1 MMKQQQRHHG
11 KFKESLALNLRQQQP
26 GKSEWQLLGVAALR
40 THRQCWRK
48 NAFKLKHRQATTTKN
63 KNKWLWLKW
72 NKNHSHYINDN
83 KYPQSSATAQ
93 AALLGASIAAT
104 VYCRAPDDAA
114 TSTLQRQQNIIND
127 TFTHSLLG
135 SCDCLVSSLCILF
148 FCFAY
153 CESKLKILSEEQ
165 AAHNSILP
173 HVFHKDA
180 IVGKPFVANLNSV
193 ADMMLARSALASL
206 SIPKLLWI
214 IVLSY
219 VVVKLRREWCWGRG
233 CWQAVR
239 EAITQIVNAQWTW
252 SIGTLLVPSKV
263 NNNNNP
269 ALMVQCVRHGTN
281 KRWARDSCAQ

>member
-1 MMKQQQRHHG
+1 MMKQQQQDHG

-26 GKSEWQLLGVAALR
+26 GKSEWQLLGVAARR

-48 NAFKLKHRQATTTKN
+48 NAFKLKHRQATTTTTN

-135 SCDCLVSSLCILF
+135 SCDCLVSSLCIHF
-148 FCFAY
+148 FASLIVKVNWKY
-153 CESKLKILSEEQ
+153 YPRSKQLTIPSYRMF
-165 AAHNSILP
+165 SIKSLEL
-173 HVFHKDA
+173 
-180 IVGKPFVANLNSV
+180 ANL
-193 ADMMLARSALASL
+193 SL
-206 SIPKLLWI
+206 P
-214 IVLSY
+214 
-219 VVVKLRREWCWGRG
+219 
-233 CWQAVR
+233 
-239 EAITQIVNAQWTW
+239 T
-252 SIGTLLVPSKV
+252 
-263 NNNNNP
+263 
-269 ALMVQCVRHGTN
+269 
-281 KRWARDSCAQ
+281 